1 MSTTAQIAKIAPITT
16 MAARATV
23 RLAWRALE
31 VRRHSGSTPAKMTS
45 ERSVGGA
52 MPDDA
57 KCLTAPWM
65 TIGAEEATGKV
76 SGVNWQRLESVLR
89 HCS

>member
-1 MSTTAQIAKIAPITT
+1 MSTTAQIAKMTPIRT

-52 MPDDA
+52 MP
-57 KCLTAPWM
+57 
-65 TIGAEEATGKV
+65 ESTGSTKLNERD
-76 SGVNWQRLESVLR
+76 SAAALSRKAR
-89 HCS
+89 HSAQLSR

>member
-1 MSTTAQIAKIAPITT
+1 MSTTAQIAKMAPIRT

-52 MPDDA
+52 IP
-57 KCLTAPWM
+57 
-65 TIGAEEATGKV
+65 
-76 SGVNWQRLESVLR
+76 ESAGSTKLNERDSAAALSRNAR
-89 HCS
+89 HSAQLSR